1 MHEKYYEEI
10 EKYHV
15 AKIIKLDNSTFQF
28 IVEMNISD
36 VFKEKEFS
44 YLKII
49 SCDELLKK
57 ESSVIWPILEN

>member
-1 MHEKYYEEI
+1 
-10 EKYHV
+10 
-15 AKIIKLDNSTFQF
+15 
-28 IVEMNISD
+28 MNISD